1 MNRIRITE
9 KHHADIY
16 SHLFPGDG
24 MEAVGIALCGKHF
37 YKGNQTLLV
46 QDFYPVPYDV
56 CERTEDYI
64 RWSTDFINP
73 LLEKAQK
80 ENLSLLKIHCHPSG
94 YDSFSDLDNESDYAL
109 FVSIHSWL
117 QSNYPHSSCVMLPDG
132 KLFGRFFHENMEEEI
147 VHQFSIIGS
156 DIKSWHYSD
165 NELSIKSEAFK
176 RNEQAFGK
184 KTVKLLSKMK
194 IAVVGCSGTGSPTI
208 EQLTRLGVS
217 TLVLVDND
225 YLDTVNLNRILG
237 SNYTQALS
245 KISKVDL
252 LEAHV
257 REIGLD
263 TEVESFRSN
272 LVNEDVIKA
281 VADCDV
287 IFGCVDSA
295 EGRHIMDLLSA
306 YYIIPLIDIGVKFDA
321 DGQGGIYGLFGSV
334 HYVKP
339 FGSSLMSRGQYNLE
353 QIASE
358 EIKRRNKEEFARNQY
373 LVEAGE
379 SSPAVI
385 SINMQM
391 SSIAVN
397 ELLARIHPYRTLSNA
412 EIDVIRSNF
421 SEAITFSDAL
431 PEPCPYLS
439 KKVGKG
445 SVHPL
450 LNRLE
455 FSVNEQVV

>member
-1 MNRIRITE
+1 
-9 KHHADIY
+9 
-16 SHLFPGDG
+16 
-24 MEAVGIALCGKHF
+24 
-37 YKGNQTLLV
+37 
-46 QDFYPVPYDV
+46 
-56 CERTEDYI
+56 
-64 RWSTDFINP
+64 
-73 LLEKAQK
+73 
-80 ENLSLLKIHCHPSG
+80 
-94 YDSFSDLDNESDYAL
+94 
-109 FVSIHSWL
+109 
-117 QSNYPHSSCVMLPDG
+117 MLPDG

-176 RNEQAFGK
+176 RNVQAFGK
-184 KTVKLLSKMK
+184 KTINLLSKMK

-321 DGQGGIYGLFGSV
+321 DGQGGINGLFGSV

>member
-1 MNRIRITE
+1 
-9 KHHADIY
+9 
-16 SHLFPGDG
+16 

-37 YKGNQTLLV
+37 YNGNQTLLV

-94 YDSFSDLDNESDYAL
+94 YDSFSDLDNESDYVL

-217 TLVLVDND
+217 TLVLVDNH
-225 YLDTVNLNRILG
+225 YLNTGLYISKYGFDAYNETMVGLNF
-237 SNYTQALS
+237 YKQLS
-245 KISKVDL
+245 KLICL
-252 LEAHV
+252 GV
-257 REIGLD
+257 RMNYSGIHYSDDEP
-263 TEVESFRSN
+263 
-272 LVNEDVIKA
+272 DVA
-281 VADCDV
+281 A
-287 IFGCVDSA
+287 FTG
-295 EGRHIMDLLSA
+295 
-306 YYIIPLIDIGVKFDA
+306 DIGVLIRPADILNISLLIVNPLRTELKMGEEIAQLPNILTMGVSFQPEELFLLTAEIEKDFALPAIYKF
-321 DGQGGIYGLFGSV
+321 GIEYEPIKELSV
-334 HYVKP
+334 RAGMWTKP
-339 FGSSLMSRGQYNLE
+339 FTPSFGVGLNL
-353 QIASE
+353 QP
-358 EIKRRNKEEFARNQY
+358 FT
-373 LVEAGE
+373 L
-379 SSPAVI
+379 
-385 SINMQM
+385 NMAF
-391 SSIAVN
+391 SK
-397 ELLARIHPYRTLSNA
+397 HPVLGFNSCCGLQF
-412 EIDVIRSNF
+412 NF
-421 SEAITFSDAL
+421 
-431 PEPCPYLS
+431 
-439 KKVGKG
+439 
-445 SVHPL
+445 
-450 LNRLE
+450 
-455 FSVNEQVV
+455 